1 VASNFLS
8 LIQESTPLGR
18 IAMKRKIESGF
29 ALLAIAVLLLG
40 GGGNAFAAI
49 NASPPA
55 STVKLIFIHH
65 SSGENWLVDDNG
77 GLGTALRDN
86 NYFVSDTNYGWGPDG
101 IGDRTDIGHWY
112 NWFVGP
118 SSPTYLSALYGE
130 SDEHSS
136 YTRLDSDPGGENQI
150 VMFKSCFPNS
160 QLGGNPDD
168 PPTGSA
174 NPLRGQDAYSSD
186 MTVANAKGIYN
197 DILGYFALH
206 QEKLFVAVTAPPLV
220 SGATDEAHAANARA
234 FNNWLVNDWLTGYPY
249 HNVAVF
255 DFYNVLTSN
264 GGDRNTND
272 AGVETGNHHRMWEG
286 LAQHIMTV
294 ANDMADYG
302 SSAGDSHPTP
312 AGNQK
317 ATQEF
322 PTLLNAYY
330 HCWTETGDCPTLAP
344 QAHFTGV
351 PRTGYAPLLV
361 HFTDLSSGS
370 ITGWQWAFGDLS
382 TSTEQHPTHLY
393 ATAGTYTVSLT
404 ITRPGGGTEVSTQ
417 VDYVT
422 AIANPYGVAPAE
434 GSIGT
439 QITVTGTG
447 FGDIKGRVYLRYQDA
462 RGRLRRKSL
471 RVESWT
477 DGLIVARVWAKME
490 PRLSDVMIQPKRQAP
505 VIVQNVFTAM
515 VPVVDS
521 ITPATGSPGD
531 SIAVAGDY
539 FGTAKGAV
547 RFRYLS
553 GGRLRSKRCKV
564 TSWTMDPATGES
576 SVTFTV
582 PDRVAPGTYDVV
594 VSNKIGATVVGGGF
608 TIP

>member
-1 VASNFLS
+1 MNGKLKSV
-8 LIQESTPLGR
+8 
-18 IAMKRKIESGF
+18 F
-29 ALLAIAVLLLG
+29 ALLTMAVLLG
-40 GGGNAFAAI
+40 GSGYASAAI
-49 NASPPA
+49 NAGPPA

-77 GLGTALRDN
+77 GLGTVLGDN

-118 SSPTYLSALYGE
+118 SSGTYLLALYDE
-130 SDEHSS
+130 SGQNCS

-160 QLGGNPDD
+160 YLGGNPDD
-168 PPTGSA
+168 PPTSGA
-174 NPLRGQDAYSSD
+174 NPLRGQNAYSSD

-220 SGATDEAHAANARA
+220 SGATDDAHAANARA
-234 FNNWLVNDWLTGYPY
+234 FNNWLVNDWLAGYPH

-294 ANDMADYG
+294 TNDMAAYG
-302 SSAGDSHPTP
+302 SSAGDSHATA

-330 HCWTETGDCPTLAP
+330 HCWTGTGDCPTLAP
-344 QAHFTGV
+344 RADFTGT

-361 HFTDLSSGS
+361 QFTDLSSGG
-370 ITGWQWAFGDLS
+370 ITGWQWDFGDSS

-393 ATAGTYTVSLT
+393 AAPGTYTVTLT
-404 ITRPGGGTEVSTQ
+404 VTRTGGASDVTKE
-417 VDYVT
+417 DYVT
-422 AIANPYGVAPAE
+422 ATPNPYAVTPSV

-439 QITVTGTG
+439 EIQVTGAG
-447 FGDIKGRVYLRYQDA
+447 FGDIGGKAYLRYQNA
-462 RGRLRRKSL
+462 RGRLSRKSL
-471 RVESWT
+471 RVQSWA

-490 PRLSDVMIQPKRQAP
+490 PRLSDVIIQPKGQAP

-515 VPVVDS
+515 VSVVDS
-521 ITPATGSPGD
+521 ITPATGSPED
-531 SIAVAGDY
+531 PIAVAGDY
-539 FGTAKGAV
+539 FGTEKGAV

-553 GGRLRSKRCKV
+553 GGTLRSKRCKV

-594 VSNKIGATVVGGGF
+594 VSNKIGSTVVPGSF
-608 TIP
+608 TVP

>member
-1 VASNFLS
+1 MNLKLKFVL
-8 LIQESTPLGR
+8 
-18 IAMKRKIESGF
+18 
-29 ALLAIAVLLLG
+29 ALLTMAVLLAG
-40 GGGNAFAAI
+40 SGYASAAI
-49 NASPPA
+49 NDGPPA

-65 SSGENWLVDDNG
+65 SSGENWLGDDNG

-112 NWFVGP
+112 DWFVGP

-136 YTRLDSDPGGENQI
+136 YTRLGSDPGGENQI

-168 PPTGSA
+168 PPTGSD
-174 NPLRGQDAYSSD
+174 NPLRGQDASSPA
-186 MTVANAKGIYN
+186 MTVGNAKGIYN

-220 SGATDEAHAANARA
+220 SGATDDAHAANARA
-234 FNNWLVNDWLTGYPY
+234 FNNWLVNDWLAGYPH

-294 ANDMADYG
+294 ANDMAAYR

-322 PTLLNAYY
+322 PALLNAYY

-344 QAHFTGV
+344 RVDFTGD

-370 ITGWQWAFGDLS
+370 ITGWQWNFGDSS

-393 ATAGTYTVSLT
+393 AAPGTHTVTLT
-404 ITRPGGGTEVSTQ
+404 VTRTGGASDVTKE
-417 VDYVT
+417 DYVT
-422 AIANPYGVAPAE
+422 ATPNPYAVTPSV
-434 GSIGT
+434 GSTGT
-439 QITVTGTG
+439 EIQVTGAG
-447 FGDIKGRVYLRYQDA
+447 FGDIGGKAYLRYQNA
-462 RGRLRRKSL
+462 RGRLSRKSL
-471 RVESWT
+471 RVQSWT
-477 DGLIVARVWAKME
+477 DGLIVARVRVRME
-490 PRLSDVMIQPKRQAP
+490 PRLSDVIIQPKRQAP

-515 VPVVDS
+515 VPVVES
-521 ITPATGSPGD
+521 ITPATGSAGD
-531 SIAVAGDY
+531 PIAVAGDY
-539 FGTAKGAV
+539 FGTAKGVV
-547 RFRYLS
+547 RFGYLQ
-553 GGRLRSKRCKV
+553 GGRPRSKRCKI
-564 TSWTMDPATGES
+564 TSWVMDPTTGES

-582 PDRVAPGTYDVV
+582 PDGLASGTYDVA
-594 VSNKIGATVVGGGF
+594 VSNKIGSTVVARSF
-608 TIP
+608 TVP

>member
-1 VASNFLS
+1 MN
-8 LIQESTPLGR
+8 
-18 IAMKRKIESGF
+18 RKLKLVL
-29 ALLAIAVLLLG
+29 ALLTMAVLLG
-40 GGGNAFAAI
+40 GSGYASAAI
-49 NASPPA
+49 NDGPPA

-65 SSGENWLVDDNG
+65 SSGENWLGDDNG

-86 NYFVSDTNYGWGPDG
+86 NYLVSDTNYGWGPYG

-112 NWFVGP
+112 DWFVGT
-118 SSPTYLSALYGE
+118 SSGTYLLALYDE
-130 SDEHSS
+130 SGQNCS

-160 QLGGNPDD
+160 YLGGNPDD
-168 PPTGSA
+168 PPTSDD
-174 NPLRGQDAYSSD
+174 NPLRGEAASSPA

-220 SGATDEAHAANARA
+220 SGATDDAHAANARA
-234 FNNWLVNDWLTGYPY
+234 FNNWLVNDWLAGYPH

-294 ANDMADYG
+294 TNDMAAYG

-344 QAHFTGV
+344 RVDFTAD

-404 ITRPGGGTEVSTQ
+404 ITRPGGGTEVSNQ
-417 VDYVT
+417 VDYVM
-422 AIANPYGVAPAE
+422 AALNPYGVTPSV

-439 QITVTGTG
+439 DIQVTGAG
-447 FGDIKGRVYLRYQDA
+447 FGDIGGRVYLRYQNA
-462 RGRLRRKSL
+462 RGWLRRKSL
-471 RVESWT
+471 RVQSWT
-477 DGLIVARVWAKME
+477 DGLIVARVGAAME
-490 PRLSDVMIQPKRQAP
+490 PRLSDVIIQPKGQAP

-553 GGRLRSKRCKV
+553 GGRLRSNRCKV

-594 VSNKIGATVVGGGF
+594 VSNKIGSTVVAESF
-608 TIP
+608 TVP